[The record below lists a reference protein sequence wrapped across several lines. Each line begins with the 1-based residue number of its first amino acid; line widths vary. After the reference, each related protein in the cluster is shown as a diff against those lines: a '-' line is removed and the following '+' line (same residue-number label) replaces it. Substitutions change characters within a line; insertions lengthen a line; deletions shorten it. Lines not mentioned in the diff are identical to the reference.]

1 LKWAHPSGFAFDK
14 LEMAQDGKLAYE
26 TSLAK
31 AYPGLKLEFKGN
43 DSNKGDIS
51 MVYQH
56 KAATLTAEVD
66 AINFSKASGSISAGH
81 GRYSFGGS
89 ADLIANKPSISSTNF
104 ELGAGFQM
112 PNSLF
117 VGLRAK
123 KNLSEYAGI
132 MNYIYTPQVTM
143 AGRVNYSTKT
153 NAGVGA
159 LAAIYAHNPTTTIKV
174 KAGTCGTINA
184 SLKQQFEKK
193 MVLVSSVEIPSSFS
207 GFKFG
212 VNATLG

>member
-1 LKWAHPSGFAFDK
+1 
-14 LEMAQDGKLAYE
+14 MAQDGKLAYE
-26 TSLAK
+26 TSLVNAS
-31 AYPGLKLEFKGN
+31 PGLKLEFKGN

-89 ADLIANKPSISSTNF
+89 ADLMASKPSMSTTNF
-104 ELGAGFQM
+104 EVGAGFQM
-112 PNSLF
+112 KNLLF
-117 VGLRAK
+117 VGVRAK
-123 KNLSEYAGI
+123 KNLSEYTGI

-143 AGRVNYSTKT
+143 AGRLNYSTKT

-159 LAAIYAHNPTTTIKV
+159 LAAIYSHNPTTTFKA

-184 SLKQQFEKK
+184 SLKQQFENK
-193 MVLVSSVEIPSSFS
+193 MVLVSSVEIPSSLS
-207 GFKFG
+207 GLKFG